1 MCRIKKRKASLAKLP
16 PLITD
21 SKRLLHKN
29 QSLHTDDNEEHMM
42 DEEHAINQTVLN
54 LETTP
59 LIVINEDPIGVEDSY
74 NGNNVSHNLSINEI
88 KKGGSLLPPT
98 V

>member
-1 MCRIKKRKASLAKLP
+1 M
-16 PLITD
+16 
-21 SKRLLHKN
+21 
-29 QSLHTDDNEEHMM
+29 
-42 DEEHAINQTVLN
+42 
-54 LETTP
+54 P

-74 NGNNVSHNLSINEI
+74 NGNNVLHNLSIDET